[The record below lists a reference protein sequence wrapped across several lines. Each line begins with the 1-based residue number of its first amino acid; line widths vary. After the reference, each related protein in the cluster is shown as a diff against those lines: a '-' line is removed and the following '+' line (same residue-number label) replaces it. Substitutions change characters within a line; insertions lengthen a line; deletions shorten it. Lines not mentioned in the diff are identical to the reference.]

1 MQKRIV
7 PDVVRDQTLVH
18 ANEAMTIKAAADLMA
33 VKRIGA
39 VMVMKDG
46 RLAGIFTE
54 RDVLTRVV
62 AAGLDPARVTVG
74 QVMTRDPDTV
84 VANDTALH
92 ALGMMSRKGYRHLP
106 VVDGAR
112 VVGIVSARDLYGAVM
127 AELEEDLRD
136 LDAFVHGSGYGG
148 PG

>member
-7 PDVVRDQTLVH
+7 PDVVRDQILVSVD
-18 ANEAMTIKAAADLMA
+18 ETMTVKSAADLMA
-33 VKRIGA
+33 RKRIGA
-39 VMVMKDG
+39 VMVMNG
-46 RLAGIFTE
+46 AALAGIFTE

-62 AAGLDPARVTVG
+62 AAGLDPATATIG
-74 QVMTRDPDTV
+74 AVMTRNPDTV
-84 VANDTALH
+84 VADDTALH